1 MRSELLERLGTGR
14 FDVLV
19 VGGGVNGAVSAAALA
34 AGGAAVALVERGDFA
49 GLTSQETS
57 NLVWG
62 GVKYLQSRE
71 LRLVWSLCGARN
83 RLVARF
89 PGRVRPTRF
98 LGVLDGGAPV
108 GRRVAGAGAALYWA
122 LGRGA
127 TPRPRSYG
135 PRRAAE
141 VEPLVAVPGLR
152 GAVEYW
158 DARLLDGDARFV
170 WDFVA
175 SALSNG
181 AVAANYVALVAAERS
196 RTGSAGWRA
205 RLRDVR
211 TGEELETT
219 ARVVVNAA
227 GPLAPEVGEL
237 LGAPARHRL
246 ALSKGVH
253 LVVPRIV
260 AADRVV
266 AMFDD
271 DSRPFFLIPLGDR
284 TMIGTTD
291 TRLAPADVD
300 AVAVTEED
308 RAFLLAQVNRR
319 LTLERPLTSAD
330 IVAERAGVR
339 PLVLTGAAGETAESD
354 WLTLSRR
361 HRVDADTRRGV
372 VTILGGKLT
381 DCVNVGEEIVGVMS
395 AFGLEVRS
403 ANLWCRS
410 PGLPDAAELRRLAR
424 ESLPARGFP
433 DGGHD
438 ENHGG
443 TAMVEALWRRQGL
456 KAPRVL
462 AAWRA
467 DPSSAAEILPGTAV
481 SRAELDLMV
490 REELVVTPEDLFRR
504 RTLLGQTRTAAELEA
519 AGAVAGLFG

>member
-83 RLVARF
+83 RLVAAF

-122 LGRGA
+122 LGRGV

-135 PRRAAE
+135 PRRAAA

-158 DARLLDGDARFV
+158 DARLVDGDARFV

-181 AVAANYVALVAAERS
+181 AVAVNYVALVAAERS
-196 RTGSAGWRA
+196 RTGHAGWRV

-211 TGEELETT
+211 TGEELEST

-253 LVVPRIV
+253 LVVPRIL

-271 DSRPFFLIPLGDR
+271 DSRPFFVIPLGDR

-291 TRLAPADVD
+291 TRVD
-300 AVAVTEED
+300 AVADVVVTGAD
-308 RAFLLAQVNRR
+308 RAFLLDQVNRR
-319 LTLERPLTSAD
+319 LALERPLTSAD
-330 IVAERAGVR
+330 VIAERAGAR
-339 PLVLTGAAGETAESD
+339 PLVLTGERADAD

-361 HRVDADTRRGV
+361 HVVDADAARGV

-381 DCVNVGEEIVGVMS
+381 DCINVGDEVVGVMPD
-395 AFGLEVRS
+395 FDVQVRS
-403 ANLWCRS
+403 VSLWYRA
-410 PGLPDAAELRRLAR
+410 PGLPDTAERRRLAR
-424 ESLPARGFP
+424 EALPAPGDP
-433 DGGHD
+433 D

-443 TAMVEALWRRQGL
+443 AAMVDALWRRQGR
-456 KAPRVL
+456 KAPQVL

-467 DPSSAAEILPGTAV
+467 DPSSAAEILPGTSV
-481 SRAELDLMV
+481 SRAELELIV
-490 REELVVTPEDLFRR
+490 RSELVVTAEDLFRR
-504 RTLLGQTRTAAELEA
+504 RTLLGQTRTLAELEA
-519 AGAVAGLFG
+519 AGAVAGLSG

>member
-83 RLVARF
+83 RLVAAF

-108 GRRVAGAGAALYWA
+108 GRHVAGAGAALYWA
-122 LGRGA
+122 LGRGV

-135 PRRAAE
+135 PRRAAA
-141 VEPLVAVPGLR
+141 VEPLVAIPGLR

-158 DARLLDGDARFV
+158 DARLVDGDARFV

-175 SALSNG
+175 SALSHG
-181 AVAANYVALVAAERS
+181 AVVANYVALVAAERS
-196 RTGSAGWRA
+196 ASGWRA

-227 GPLAPEVGEL
+227 GPLAPEVGGL
-237 LGAPARHRL
+237 LGAASRHGL

-271 DSRPFFLIPLGDR
+271 DSRPFFVIPLGDR

-291 TRLAPADVD
+291 TRVAPDEVD
-300 AVAVTEED
+300 AVAVADDD
-308 RAFLLAQVNRR
+308 RAFLLDQVNRR
-319 LTLERPLTSAD
+319 LALERPLTSAD
-330 IVAERAGVR
+330 VVAERAGVR
-339 PLVLTGAAGETAESD
+339 PLVLTGEAGEGASAD

-403 ANLWCRS
+403 VSLWYRS
-410 PGLPDAAELRRLAR
+410 PGLPGAAELRRLAR
-424 ESLPARGFP
+424 ESLPARGHP
-433 DGGHD
+433 DGRHD
-438 ENHGG
+438 EDHGG
-443 TAMVEALWRRQGL
+443 AAMVEALWRRQGR
-456 KAPRVL
+456 KAHRVL
-462 AAWRA
+462 ATWRA
-467 DPSSAAEILPGTAV
+467 DPASAVEILPGTAV

-504 RTLLGQTRTAAELEA
+504 RTLLGQTRSAAELRA